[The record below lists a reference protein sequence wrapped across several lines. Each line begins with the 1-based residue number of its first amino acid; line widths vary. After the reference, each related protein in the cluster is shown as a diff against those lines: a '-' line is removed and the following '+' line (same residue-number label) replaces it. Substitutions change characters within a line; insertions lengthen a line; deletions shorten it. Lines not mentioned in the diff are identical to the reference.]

1 MNYILAIDQ
10 GTSSTKTIIFDANG
24 EAVSKGSVELKTNYF
39 DNGFVEQDP
48 EGIFQ
53 NVLTSVNECL
63 NDFINKGFDP
73 AEIASCGIS
82 NQRETFIL
90 WDNTG
95 KAVSPAVVWACK
107 RSIAIC
113 RELKEKGQ
121 EELIRQKTGL
131 LLDPYF
137 SGTKLLWLLEND
149 ADLKEKLEAGE
160 LFFGTVDCWLLFK
173 LTNGKSFKTD
183 YTNASRTLF
192 FNIHTLTWDDE
203 ILALWDLEKLNL
215 PEVCPSSFDFGI
227 GILDLGME
235 IYDFRF
241 DEINTSSI
249 PNPKSLI
256 PNPPFSIPIT
266 SLIGDSHA
274 ATFGEGCF
282 EQGTAKVTL
291 GTGSSIMMNSGAKPI
306 LSSAGML
313 TTICWSTEN
322 RVDYALEGA
331 IVSCGSTIEWL
342 KNELNLFKEAS
353 ETEAMAVSV
362 ADNAGVYL
370 IPAFSGLGAP
380 HWQMSRRAS
389 LEGMTFGTTKNHI
402 VRAALES
409 IPYQIKDVIMAMEQ
423 DMRSPLKSI
432 SVNGGM
438 TKNQFVIRFLV
449 DLLALPLKKQQ
460 NSDVSALGAAYLAG
474 LKSGVFESIAQL
486 QLLNQAKTATILPDL
501 TNITANKGYSEW
513 KDKIAKTW

>member
-10 GTSSTKTIIFDANG
+10 GTSSTKTIIFDAEG
-24 EAVSKGSVELKTNYF
+24 AAVSKGSAALETTYF
-39 DNGFVEQDP
+39 DNGLVEQDP

-53 NVLTSVNECL
+53 NVLASVRECL
-63 NDFINKGFDP
+63 DDFTAKGFDL
-73 AEIASCGIS
+73 AAIDSCGIS

-107 RSIAIC
+107 RSIDIC
-113 RELKEKGQ
+113 HRLKEKGQ

-149 ADLKEKLEAGE
+149 AELHEKLQAGA

-173 LTNGKSFKTD
+173 LTKGKSFKTD

-192 FNIHTLTWDDE
+192 FNIHTLSWDHE
-203 ILALWDLEKLNL
+203 ILTLWGLEKLNL
-215 PEVCPSSFDFGI
+215 PEVCPSSFDFGVI
-227 GILDLGME
+227 NLNQSSIEDRLSN
-235 IYDFRF
+235 IQ
-241 DEINTSSI
+241 NTSFT
-249 PNPKSLI
+249 L
-256 PNPPFSIPIT
+256 PIT

-274 ATFGEGCF
+274 AAFGEGCF

-291 GTGSSIMMNSGAKPI
+291 GTGSSIMMNSGSQPI
-306 LSSAGML
+306 VSSAGML
-313 TTICWSTEN
+313 TTICWSTEH

-342 KNELNLFKEAS
+342 KNELNLFNEPS
-353 ETEAMAVSV
+353 ETETMATAV

-409 IPYQIKDVIMAMEQ
+409 IPYQIKDVIAAMEQ
-423 DMRSPLKSI
+423 DMGAPLKSI

-438 TKNQFVIRFLV
+438 TKNQFVVRWLV
-449 DLLALPLKKQQ
+449 DLLASPLKKQQ
-460 NSDVSALGAAYLAG
+460 NPDVSALGAAYLAG

-486 QLLNQAKTATILPDL
+486 QAINQAKTETILPDL
-501 TNITANKGYSEW
+501 TNVAVGKGYRGW
-513 KDKIAKTW
+513 INKITK